1 MIKIKKRLRNTKN
14 NVSAININSLNYFF
28 VFLLLCGEWAIA
40 QQNTTL
46 NIGKC
51 FEMARQNYP
60 LIKQYSLIEKANE
73 YSIANAQ
80 KRYLPQIFV
89 AGQATYQSE
98 VTKIPI
104 SINNFDI
111 PTINKDQYRLYGEI
125 SESITDIFTV
135 KTQKENINI
144 NSEIEAQKSE
154 IELYKL
160 KERIA
165 NLYFGILLIDEQMKQ
180 TELMKNDIS
189 NGIDKIKIAITN
201 GVALKS
207 DADKLKVEWLKA
219 DQRTIELK
227 ATRKGY
233 ADMLSLFIGDTISPN
248 TSLEKPKKQ
257 LFTEEIHRPEL
268 TLFDLQTKSLD
279 VQKKLINTKNLP
291 RVNLFFQ
298 AGLGQPALNMLN
310 PDLETYY
317 ITGIRL
323 HWNISNFY
331 TQKNEK
337 KILSVSQNN
346 VEVQRETFLFNTQ
359 LKTKQQNTGINKV
372 LKLIETD
379 KSIIKLRENIK
390 KTTQNQLT
398 YGTATINDYLTAV
411 NAEDQA
417 KQRLILHQIE
427 LLMTEYN
434 NKILTGN

>member
-1 MIKIKKRLRNTKN
+1 MVEIKKRLRNTKN

-46 NIGKC
+46 NIDKC

-207 DADKLKVEWLKA
+207 DADKLKAEWLKA
-219 DQRTIELK
+219 NQRTIELK

-233 ADMLSLFIGDTISPN
+233 ADMLSLFIGDTISSN
-248 TSLEKPKKQ
+248 TSFEKPEPQ

-268 TLFDLQTKSLD
+268 SLFDLQIKSLD

-291 RVNLFFQ
+291 RINLFFQ
-298 AGLGQPALNMLN
+298 GGLGQPALNMLN

-390 KTTQNQLT
+390 ITSQNQLT